1 MDFKQFSLGTENEIL
16 LFRCRENKIWF
27 RCIENKILWFRCR
40 ENKILG
46 FRCIEVPKWFKENGF
61 GFVQFIFNVMFLFH
75 SQWNATMVH
84 Y

>member
-1 MDFKQFSLGTENEIL
+1 MSILSVTENEIL

-27 RCIENKILWFRCR
+27 RCR

-46 FRCIEVPKWFKENGF
+46 FRCIEVPKGFKENGF